1 MAEKKLNTLI
11 EILQYSANALK
22 EKGIEDSRLNA
33 ELLMAEVLNCER
45 IKLYLDF
52 EKPLTTEEKENY
64 KSKLKRRLS
73 GEPLQYIIG
82 NTVFFGY
89 KISVDKNVLI
99 PRPETEILT
108 EYVLEEI
115 KNSGKNN
122 IKILEIGT
130 GSGCIPI
137 ALSGELSKLN
147 ISHHIDSFDVS
158 SGAIK
163 LAKKNAE
170 INKINILNINF
181 TVENLFNSKRDE
193 INYDYIISNPPYIST
208 ELFKDLPE
216 DVKLYEPRVAL
227 TDEKDGLSFYAKIF
241 DLINAKT
248 NLKVFLEIA
257 FNQKE
262 FLMTLLGSYKI
273 ANYQILKDYS
283 NLDRFLII
291 DL

>member
-1 MAEKKLNTLI
+1 M
-11 EILQYSANALK
+11 
-22 EKGIEDSRLNA
+22 
-33 ELLMAEVLNCER
+33 
-45 IKLYLDF
+45 
-52 EKPLTTEEKENY
+52 
-64 KSKLKRRLS
+64 
-73 GEPLQYIIG
+73 
-82 NTVFFGY
+82 
-89 KISVDKNVLI
+89 I

-181 TVENLFNSKRDE
+181 TVENLFNSK
-193 INYDYIISNPPYIST
+193 IIENIQISHCN
-208 ELFKDLPE
+208 K
-216 DVKLYEPRVAL
+216 YSRH
-227 TDEKDGLSFYAKIF
+227 
-241 DLINAKT
+241 
-248 NLKVFLEIA
+248 LEII
-257 FNQKE
+257 
-262 FLMTLLGSYKI
+262 LRI
-273 ANYQILKDYS
+273 ILK
-283 NLDRFLII
+283 I
-291 DL
+291 